1 MSPEAPRASEIKSI
15 TDSQYQA
22 NSGLLDEVFG
32 SRKEQT
38 IAGCVIG
45 TVRGIFGELD
55 SAEAQAQRAQS
66 NDQIAMIAADTI
78 ASIPKLKAVTG
89 GVIRASM
96 LVNPHESLDSN
107 SVSFGTNA
115 LEGAALN
122 KVSKLAMPESAFAKS
137 LSVRLG
143 TGLAAETASHLTVG
157 FGFGAVKTTFNPDT
171 WRGGMNA
178 KGLMDGAGDV
188 LKGGTVGALINVPAG
203 MIGVRSAKG
212 ASALLS
218 KDVVS
223 PHVANMIAGAGSG
236 YASGSVFGG
245 VDAVMHGK
253 KWPEVLT
260 QMHQSGLIG
269 AGTGGLMSSII
280 GTPKENQNHPLRLK
294 ASSRAPIED
303 TSVPWAGSSMR
314 SITLGVGRNSN
325 RLVFTGDEPSVSAGK
340 NSKLIGGLEE
350 SMPSDSRRKG
360 YQPDDVTDK
369 KYREGEHKEML
380 RKRQEARRS
389 KDQDEGAD
397 LTPEERNDIIDN
409 KWFDRVSYQPKE
421 EPADLT
427 ALGARLGKPAEGV
440 QTFVQ
445 MNDHAPKKFAN
456 REQFWDN
463 TMVSDR
469 PVRVYDVEGHS
480 TKIVVEEQFARE
492 LDLIR
497 LQRMSSEKFREKANE
512 PCAYDALPK
521 EQRQLVQSSIENGT
535 GEVARSILGANADHS
550 IEIVKARLMYLRPTE
565 PNRMLPE
572 EFIPILDEMPN
583 PGLIKQLT
591 LVKERNHEDAWIRQ
605 TYDREFVSV
614 ATASTLGEV
623 KFYNPMRTN
632 VREYMLHEWSH
643 LVKFG
648 QKENSRLFD
657 LAMLV
662 DKEEMNITH
671 PPRGDDGKFPAGEL
685 EKGMYFASRYSRR
698 NEDENFAVH
707 MGEYFL
713 NPDAD
718 EFMVLARSAPVR
730 AAVFGRS
737 LNHELNISGRQSPFA
752 EQLRQRIKYVEE
764 NIVPDAQKVLE
775 EYLWHTDAN
784 KRAAAA
790 DLLGHL
796 GNQSHVSSLRDAAT
810 KWTNKTASSVLTT
823 DLKLPTSMSSPKVE
837 GVQKTVSEAAFD
849 AMVLLQGDQSTR
861 LHTLMKFAQ
870 PGSPVKDLAIARM
883 RSMGDAAA
891 HMYASFYQLAGKTE
905 NLPQIID
912 LIPKMPTR
920 EGAQI
925 VFHEALRL
933 GRGAEYEGFE
943 KSVAL
948 RVLDKRTDMNYE
960 ALQLLARHAPDLDS
974 KAIAK
979 VIRYT
984 TSSDSTTADTAK
996 KVILLH
1002 KNSRGPNH
1010 DGTVPE
1016 ATWILF
1022 RQHSFDAIPTLLQSA
1037 VNHGNLEAYS
1047 ALNSYARP
1055 VVRHFSREMKDLTPT
1070 RQNRLEA
1077 LLNGSRFPG

>member
-1 MSPEAPRASEIKSI
+1 MSPEAPRASEIKPL
-15 TDSQYQA
+15 TDSQYEA
-22 NSGLLDEVFG
+22 NSGFLDEVFG

-45 TVRGIFGELD
+45 TVRGIFSEPD
-55 SAEAQAQRAQS
+55 SAQGQAERAQS

-89 GVIRASM
+89 GVVRASL
-96 LVNPHESLDSN
+96 LVNPHESMSDN
-107 SVSFGTNA
+107 SLSFGTNA

-122 KVSKLAMPESAFAKS
+122 KVSRLAMPESAFAKS

-171 WRGGMNA
+171 WRGGMTA
-178 KGLMDGAGDV
+178 KGLADGAGDI

-218 KDVVS
+218 KDMVS

-280 GTPKENQNHPLRLK
+280 GTPKENHPLRLK
-294 ASSRAPIED
+294 N
-303 TSVPWAGSSMR
+303 SVPSPFENTSMSAVGSSMR

-325 RLVFTGDEPSVSAGK
+325 RLVFAGDDASLSAAK
-340 NSKLIGGLEE
+340 NLKLLGGLEE
-350 SMPSDSRRKG
+350 SIPSDSRRKG
-360 YQPDDVTDK
+360 YQPDDVSDK
-369 KYREGEHKEML
+369 KYREGEHKELL

-421 EPADLT
+421 EPPDLA
-427 ALGARLGKPAEGV
+427 ALGARLGKPSEGF

-445 MNDHAPKKFAN
+445 MNDHAPKTFAN
-456 REQFWDN
+456 REQFWEHM
-463 TMVSDR
+463 MVSDR
-469 PVRVYDVEGHS
+469 PVRVYEVKGHS
-480 TKIVVEEQFARE
+480 TKIIVEEQFAQE

-497 LQRMSSEKFREKANE
+497 LQRMSSDKFREKASE
-512 PCAYDALPK
+512 PCAYDDLPK
-521 EQRQLVQSSIENGT
+521 EQRQLVQASIENGT
-535 GEVARSILGANADHS
+535 GEVARNILGANADHS
-550 IEIVKARLMYLRPTE
+550 IEIVKARLIFLRPAE

-572 EFIPILDEMPN
+572 EFIPILDELPN

-591 LVKERNHEDAWIRQ
+591 LVKERNHEDAWLRQ

-623 KFYNPMRTN
+623 KFYNPTRSN

-648 QKENSRLFD
+648 QKDTSRLFD

-671 PPRGDDGKFPAGEL
+671 PPRGEDGKHPPGEL

-730 AAVFGRS
+730 ATVFGRA
-737 LNHELNISGRQSPFA
+737 LNHELNTSGRQTPFA

-764 NIVPDAQKVLE
+764 NIVPDAQKVLVD
-775 EYLWHTDAN
+775 YLWHTDAN

-790 DLLGHL
+790 DLLGHF
-796 GNQSHVSSLRDAAT
+796 GDQSHVSPLRDVAT

-849 AMVLLQGDQSTR
+849 AMVLLQSDQGNR
-861 LHTLMKFAQ
+861 LHTLMKHAQ

-883 RSMGDAAA
+883 RSMGDSAA
-891 HMYASFYQLAGKTE
+891 HSYANFYQLAGNPD
-905 NLPQIID
+905 NLPRIVD
-912 LIPKMPTR
+912 MIPKMPTK
-920 EGAQI
+920 EGALI
-925 VFHEALRL
+925 AFHEALRL
-933 GRGAEYEGFE
+933 GRGVNADGFE
-943 KSVAL
+943 MSLAL
-948 RVLDKRTDMNYE
+948 RLLDKRTDLNYE
-960 ALQLLARHAPDLDS
+960 ALQLLARHAPDLDPR
-974 KAIAK
+974 AIAK
-979 VIRYT
+979 ITRYT
-984 TSSDSTTADTAK
+984 TSTDKTVAETAN

-1002 KNSRGPNH
+1002 KNSRGPSY
-1010 DGTVPE
+1010 DGAVPE

-1037 VNHGNLEAYS
+1037 VNHGNVEAYS

-1055 VVRHFSREMKDLTPT
+1055 VIRHFSRELRDLTPA
-1070 RQNRLEA
+1070 RQSRLEA
-1077 LLNGSRFPG
+1077 LLKGSKFPG